1 MMYLPFLLC
10 RGYVAAKAAAKE
22 EDALPP
28 SFGPFQIS
36 CVLPSPKL
44 TAMAAS
50 MRSISSPSTRPMRSR
65 RRRLSSV
72 RTCSSR
78 HHAVARQT
86 VVRRGERDMRR
97 QLRLVRLG
105 RNRGGD
111 HRRAV
116 AVAGVVLDDEHRT
129 HAALLAPDHGRE
141 VGVIDI
147 ASSDIGIHASF
158 TLREEVPAASFAT
171 GQLSFSHTRAGFI
184 RSVPNFSAPP
194 PTLSYARRAGAVL
207 IRGAGDCGQRICRR
221 GNNSAARAC

>member
-72 RTCSSR
+72 RTYSSR
-78 HHAVARQT
+78 T
-86 VVRRGERDMRR
+86 TLSRGRPWSGAES
-97 QLRLVRLG
+97 
-105 RNRGGD
+105 
-111 HRRAV
+111 AIC
-116 AVAGVVLDDEHRT
+116 
-129 HAALLAPDHGRE
+129 
-141 VGVIDI
+141 VG
-147 ASSDIGIHASF
+147 
-158 TLREEVPAASFAT
+158 SFA
-171 GQLSFSHTRAGFI
+171 LFVWDVI
-184 RSVPNFSAPP
+184 
-194 PTLSYARRAGAVL
+194 
-207 IRGAGDCGQRICRR
+207 
-221 GNNSAARAC
+221 AAAITVGL